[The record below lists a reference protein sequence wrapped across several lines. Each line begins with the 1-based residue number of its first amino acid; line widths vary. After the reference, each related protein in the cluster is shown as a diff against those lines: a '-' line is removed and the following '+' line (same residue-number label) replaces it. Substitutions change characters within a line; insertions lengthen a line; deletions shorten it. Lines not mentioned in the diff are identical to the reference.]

1 MKFNSK
7 NADIFVP
14 DGTPFEEALK
24 RTTHLCIVAHQDD
37 SEIAAYHGIAECFGQ
52 KELWF
57 SSVIVTDGAG
67 SPRAGVY
74 CDYSD
79 EEMKVI
85 RKQEQKKAAFVG
97 EYSVQIQLCYPSAM
111 VKDHAEKGIVE
122 DLKNIIMACHPKI
135 VYLHNPADKHDTHVS
150 AFLRSLEALRAV
162 SDKFIPEKV
171 YGCEVWRDFDWLMDD
186 EKVVLPVSKYKNLSA
201 SLLGVFDSQITGGKR
216 YDLAAAGRRLANATF
231 YASHST
237 DVDDALTYAIDLI
250 PLVKDP
256 SLKVDDFVLSKIDM
270 FKNDVKSRLAKFS

>member
-7 NADIFVP
+7 DADIFVP
-14 DGTPFEEALK
+14 DGIPFGDALK

-52 KELWF
+52 KDLWF
-57 SSVIVTDGAG
+57 ASVIVTDGAG

-74 CDYSD
+74 SSYTD
-79 EEMKVI
+79 EEMKIV

-97 EYSVQIQLCYPSAM
+97 EYSVQVQLCYPSAM
-111 VKDHAEKGIVE
+111 VRNPAEKGIVE
-122 DLKNIIMACHPKI
+122 DLRNIIMACRPQI
-135 VYLHNPADKHDTHVS
+135 VYLHNPADKHDTHVA

-162 SDKFIPEKV
+162 SGEFIPEKV

-237 DVDDALTYAIDLI
+237 DVDDALTYAIDLM
-250 PLVKDP
+250 PLVKNP
-256 SLKVDDFVLSKIDM
+256 NLKVDDFVLSKIDK